1 MAVQSHI
8 LVPGGSPAVTAT
20 LGANASSAE
29 IVLGK
34 NCIFLVVCVAACQ
47 IKFGNTG
54 MSAADA
60 TSQSIPSNYPMTFDT
75 GDQFTSIR
83 IFSTPGSLYSVLK
96 LAKS

>member
-20 LGANASSAE
+20 LGATSSSAE

-34 NCIFLVVCVAACQ
+34 NCIFVIVCSAACQ

-54 MSAADA
+54 MAAAAA
-60 TSQSIPSNYPMTFDT
+60 TDLLIPASVPMTFDT
-75 GDQFTSIR
+75 SDQFTSVR
-83 IFSTPGSLYSVLK
+83 IFSTPGGNYSILK

>member
-8 LVPGGSPAVTAT
+8 LVPGGAVPTTAT
-20 LGANASSAE
+20 LGATSSSAE

-34 NCIFLVVCVAACQ
+34 NCIFLVVCAAACQ
-47 IKFGNTG
+47 IKFGNSG
-54 MSAADA
+54 MAAASATD
-60 TSQSIPSNYPMTFDT
+60 QLIPSNYPMTFDT